1 MPFCLR
7 STESIA
13 DGLRRLAREELSS
26 ISRHLDGAAP
36 PRDDAIHEIRKSVKK
51 TRAILQVVGADNGRG
66 LAKSAK
72 HLHAISRRLSALRD
86 ADVMLETLRTL
97 RIKDRGILNG
107 RCFARVHRRLSSH
120 KKSAMK
126 AARRKGTWRRV
137 GQSIRKIRQDVK
149 HWKPKHPQ
157 FGSLAASIRLAHER
171 GRTAMARARKGQQ
184 AADFH
189 EWRKQIK
196 ALWYELRLVEG
207 SGPRIRRD
215 VTALHRAEAWL
226 GNEHDVVVLCDELSK
241 EVPQGDSRIDLDR
254 VRLVGDRYQCELRT
268 KALARHQTHLCTTA
282 ARLRERCQ
290 ARVEEVAHKTEEATR
305 RRVTHSHCLV
315 FGKALLGHANGR
327 H

>member
-1 MPFCLR
+1 MPFRLR

-13 DGLRRLAREELSS
+13 DGLRRLAREELRS
-26 ISRHLDGAAP
+26 ITTHLDGAAP
-36 PRDDAIHEIRKSVKK
+36 PRDDTIHEIRKSVKK
-51 TRAILQVVGADNGRG
+51 TRAILHVVGADHGRG

-72 HLHAISRRLSALRD
+72 RLHAINCRLSALRD
-86 ADVMLETLRTL
+86 ADVMLETLQTL

-120 KKSAMK
+120 QQSVMK
-126 AARRKGTWRRV
+126 AARRKETWQRV
-137 GQSIRKIRQDVK
+137 GQSVRKIRQDAK
-149 HWKPKHPQ
+149 QWKPTHRQ
-157 FGSLAASIRLAHER
+157 FGSLAASIRLAHQR
-171 GRTAMARARKGQQ
+171 GRTAMAHARKSQR

-226 GNEHDVVVLCDELSK
+226 GNEHNVVVLCDELSK
-241 EVPQGDSRIDLDR
+241 DVPQGDSRIDLDR

-268 KALARHQTHLCTTA
+268 KALASTKRIYERAPREYANSVRREWKRWYTTQKRRHGA
-282 ARLRERCQ
+282 
-290 ARVEEVAHKTEEATR
+290 
-305 RRVTHSHCLV
+305 
-315 FGKALLGHANGR
+315 G
-327 H
+327 

>member
-1 MPFCLR
+1 MPFRLR

-26 ISRHLDGAAP
+26 ISTHLDGEAP

-51 TRAILQVVGADNGRG
+51 TRAILHVVRADNGRG

-72 HLHAISRRLSALRD
+72 RLRSINRRLSALRD
-86 ADVMLETLRTL
+86 ADVMLETLDTL
-97 RIKDRGILNG
+97 RIKDRRTLNG

-120 KKSAMK
+120 RASVMK

-137 GQSIRKIRQDVK
+137 GRSVRKIRQDAK
-149 HWKPKHPQ
+149 QWKPRHRQ
-157 FGSLAASIRLAHER
+157 FGSLAASIRLAHRR
-171 GRTAMARARKGQQ
+171 GRTAMARAMKSQR

-215 VTALHRAEAWL
+215 VKALRRAEAWL
-226 GNEHDVVVLCDELSK
+226 GHEHDVVVLCDELSK
-241 EVPQGDSRIDLDR
+241 DGPQGDARIDLDR
-254 VRLVGDRYQCELRT
+254 VRLVGDRYQSCIEDESPGE
-268 KALARHQTHLCTTA
+268 HQTHLCTSA
-282 ARLRERCQ
+282 A
-290 ARVEEVAHKTEEATR
+290 
-305 RRVTHSHCLV
+305 
-315 FGKALLGHANGR
+315 
-327 H
+327 